1 MKKITFLLFACVAFC
16 WQANAQLTEDF
27 ENTPLA
33 GWTLLQTE
41 ADDPGFVQTTA
52 RANSGAASFYHNDDN
67 ITVESTSWMIS
78 PAYTV
83 LAGEQLSYFYNQTY
97 PTYAVE
103 SGVWISTTSGDPIA
117 NPGDFTEIYDLDANF
132 SNEAWTLNTHDLTT
146 YVGETVYVAFKYVG
160 DWADELYIDDFA
172 IAPPSAAPECA
183 TTPFPGDVTTDVA
196 TGDVTFTWVA
206 PTSGPTPTSYNLFAG
221 TMADYSDQALVGN
234 FTTESALITITGYD
248 TTFYWQIVPVNGTA
262 VATGCPY
269 WSFTTESAPPPPAND
284 TCATAEVITVGEG
297 MCGPTVTGSNV
308 NATDSGEAAPSYGY
322 YSGGD
327 IWYQF
332 VVPAGSTQVNVE
344 IESSAFSTTI
354 LAVYNT
360 TMACGSL
367 VEEYSVNAYAGSN
380 IAVTGLTAGDTYLLR
395 MYDWTND
402 DFGDVVFCLSTPPS
416 CLVPTGLNVSNIT
429 ETSADLGWTEAG
441 TATTWNVEWGAAT
454 FTQGT
459 GTMITG
465 TTNNP
470 ESLNPLTPST
480 AYEFYVQAD
489 CGGGDLS
496 AWAGPFAFTTNG
508 PPPANDDCAGAENIV
523 PSPTSAIVWS
533 TGTTANNTASGEVS
547 DADISCISSYSFGNG
562 RDIWYTVEVPA
573 AGDITIETRSVSG
586 SPMLDTEVVVFSGTC
601 GAFVG
606 TEVGCDTDGS
616 PDGYFS
622 IVTLTG
628 QTPGAI
634 LYVRVN
640 EYATSATSGAQDG
653 IFEIA
658 AHATDPTLLSIQD
671 FNIDSAFTYYP
682 NPVNNSLTL
691 NAQKDIQNV
700 AIYNML
706 GQEVLRTAPNTVNSE
721 VDMSNLQPGAYF
733 VNVTVENATKT
744 IKVIKK

>member
-1 MKKITFLLFACVAFC
+1 MKKITLLLIAFAAFC
-16 WQANAQLTEDF
+16 WQGNAQLTEDF
-27 ENTPLA
+27 ETTPLT
-33 GWTLLQTE
+33 GWTLMQTE
-41 ADDPGFVQTTA
+41 GDDPGFVQTTA
-52 RANSGAASFYHNDDN
+52 RANSGNASFFHDDN
-67 ITVESTSWMIS
+67 NIAAESTSWMIS

-83 LAGEQLSYFYNQTY
+83 LAGDQLSYFYNQTF

-103 SGVWISTTSGDPIA
+103 SGVWISTASGDPIA

-132 SNEAWTLNTHDLTT
+132 SNNAWALATQDLSA
-146 YVGETVYVAFKYVG
+146 YVGQTIYVAFKYVG

-172 IAPPSAAPECA
+172 IAPPSVAPECA
-183 TTPFPGDVTTDVA
+183 TTPFPADAETDVA

-206 PTSGPTPTSYNLFAG
+206 PTSGPTPTSYNLYAG

-284 TCATAEVITVGEG
+284 TCATAELVTVGEG
-297 MCGPTVTGSNV
+297 TCGPTVTGTNV
-308 NATDSGEAAPSYGY
+308 SATDSGEAAPTYGY

-344 IESSAFSTTI
+344 IATSAFSTTI

-360 TMACGSL
+360 SMACGSL

-380 IAVTGLTAGDTYLLR
+380 ISVTGLTAGDTYLLR
-395 MYDWTND
+395 LYDWGNN
-402 DFGDVVFCLSTPPS
+402 DFGDVTFCLSTPPS
-416 CLVPTGLNVSNIT
+416 CIVPTALNASNIT
-429 ETSADLGWTEAG
+429 ETSVDLGWTSG
-441 TATTWNVEWGAAT
+441 ATTWNVEWDTAT
-454 FTQGT
+454 FTLGT

-470 ESLNPLTPST
+470 EPLTGLTPST
-480 AYEFYVQAD
+480 AYDFYVQAD

-496 AWAGPFAFTTNG
+496 AWAGPFTFTTNG

-523 PSPTSAIVWS
+523 PSTTGAEVWS
-533 TGTTANNTASGEVS
+533 MGTTANSTASGE
-547 DADISCISSYSFGNG
+547 ISSGDTACYGFGAG
-562 RDIWYTVEVPA
+562 REVWYTVEVPA

-586 SPMLDTEVVVFSGTC
+586 SPLTDTVMSVFSGTC
-601 GAFVG
+601 GALVG
-606 TEVGCDTDGS
+606 TEIECDDDDS
-616 PDGYFS
+616 PDGAFS
-622 IVTLTG
+622 FIELTG
-628 QTPGAI
+628 QTPGAL
-634 LYVRVN
+634 LYVRVW
-640 EYATSATSGAQDG
+640 EYGNPATNGPQDG
-653 IFEIA
+653 SFEIT

-671 FNIDSAFTYYP
+671 FDNGLAFTYYP
-682 NPVNNSLTL
+682 NPVNNTLTL
-691 NAQKDIQNV
+691 NAQKSIQNV

-706 GQEVLRTAPNTVNSE
+706 GQEVIRVAPNTIASDI
-721 VDMSNLQPGAYF
+721 DMSSLQSGTYF
-733 VNVTVENATKT
+733 VKVTVENATET